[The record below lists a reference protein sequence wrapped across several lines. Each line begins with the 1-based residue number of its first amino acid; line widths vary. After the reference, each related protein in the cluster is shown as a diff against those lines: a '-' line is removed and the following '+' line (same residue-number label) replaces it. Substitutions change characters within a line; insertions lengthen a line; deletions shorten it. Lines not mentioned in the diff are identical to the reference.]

1 MSNGDSSR
9 DLFGMVKT
17 WPLKKGCLWPP
28 TFGDEKV
35 TAAESPGSGAFLIMH
50 SFCGHFA
57 PSKPK
62 LNPTNLEI
70 LDSPLIGKVLKTPKK
85 NIQPSCD
92 AYRLEV
98 WWKNKTSWEK
108 KLMIIT
114 CTSAPSRS
122 RYPIFQLY
130 ICIYIYMM
138 SFLYDWTSFPVM
150 IFFLEKIQ
158 VPEFC
163 TLNFFRFLLKQI
175 PPLQCRKSSL
185 LPPPC
190 HLIHRWSSWKHER
203 RHHLRERGRVLPGTL
218 NNHFVLWMEMVKQP
232 SFYVMIWN
240 HPVEAT
246 IKNWLFGVPGG
257 SYMCFVCLKLGG
269 KLPYFCRQNPPVFC
283 SHQFEGKIG
292 GLRSKYQSKRF
303 WGFWGFDFE

>member
-1 MSNGDSSR
+1 MT
-9 DLFGMVKT
+9 LEKA
-17 WPLKKGCLWPP
+17 P

-130 ICIYIYMM
+130 ICIYIYIWCH
-138 SFLYDWTSFPVM
+138 FFM
-150 IFFLEKIQ
+150 IGLLFQLWFFSWKKSK
-158 VPEFC
+158 C
-163 TLNFFRFLLKQI
+163 LNFVPWISSVFFSN
-175 PPLQCRKSSL
+175 KSRLFNVES
-185 LPPPC
+185 
-190 HLIHRWSSWKHER
+190 HL
-203 RHHLRERGRVLPGTL
+203 
-218 NNHFVLWMEMVKQP
+218 
-232 SFYVMIWN
+232 
-240 HPVEAT
+240 
-246 IKNWLFGVPGG
+246 
-257 SYMCFVCLKLGG
+257 
-269 KLPYFCRQNPPVFC
+269 C
-283 SHQFEGKIG
+283 SHHHVIWSTVGQVGNMNEDITSGNEAG
-292 GLRSKYQSKRF
+292 CCLVP
-303 WGFWGFDFE
+303 

>member
-130 ICIYIYMM
+130 ICIYIYDVI
-138 SFLYDWTSFPVM
+138 SLWLDFFSSYDFFPGKNPSAWILY
-150 IFFLEKIQ
+150 
-158 VPEFC
+158 PEFLPFSSQ
-163 TLNFFRFLLKQI
+163 TNPASSMSKVI
-175 PPLQCRKSSL
+175 SAPTTMSSDPPLVKLETWTKTS
-185 LPPPC
+185 P
-190 HLIHRWSSWKHER
+190 
-203 RHHLRERGRVLPGTL
+203 PGTRPGVAWYPKQPL
-218 NNHFVLWMEMVKQP
+218 CLWMEMVKQP

-257 SYMCFVCLKLGG
+257 SICVLFV
-269 KLPYFCRQNPPVFC
+269 
-283 SHQFEGKIG
+283 
-292 GLRSKYQSKRF
+292 
-303 WGFWGFDFE
+303 